1 MKEGCPSTVS
11 PLKKTRETVL
21 TPTMEPA
28 APQRDVGEKW
38 CAKNGASPP
47 AAITALSI
55 PNPVVHLVIMFAEP
69 EIVSN
74 LFAYIPI
81 DETFYNYILKT
92 VDVHNLESENTSNDK
107 VRIVA
112 RSPEVLDEF
121 KKKYLS
127 QVSRIHTF
135 SRLH

>member
-11 PLKKTRETVL
+11 PLKKTREMVL

-38 CAKNGASPP
+38 CAKNGAPPP

-55 PNPVVHLVIMFAEP
+55 PNPVVHLVIMSAEP

-81 DETFYNYILKT
+81 DETFYNYIFKT

-112 RSPEVLDEF
+112 RSPE
-121 KKKYLS
+121 
-127 QVSRIHTF
+127 
-135 SRLH
+135 